1 MVAIWRNLSSRQQEM
16 GARDMTIHIGAEP
29 GDIAETVL
37 LPGDPLRAK
46 WAAEKFLDDPKLVN
60 DVRGMLGFTGTW
72 NGNPVT
78 IHGSGMGMPSLSIYA
93 NELIRDY
100 GARTLIRIG
109 SCGSMQAEVKLRD
122 IVIAMTASSMETPSK
137 GMFREL
143 NFAPCAD
150 WTLLHASVQ
159 AAKLT
164 GAPTH
169 VGGIYSSNTFYDERP
184 DLNEQ
189 MTRHGILAV
198 EMETAE
204 LYTVAARHGA
214 RALTVLT
221 VSDHLQTGEALDSKS
236 RERSFGDM
244 VRIALEAALPALGET

>member
-1 MVAIWRNLSSRQQEM
+1 
-16 GARDMTIHIGAEP
+16 MTIHIGAKP

-46 WAAEKFLDDPKLVN
+46 WAAEKFLDDPKLIN

-72 NGNPVT
+72 NGHPVT

-93 NELIRDY
+93 NELIRDF
-100 GARTLIRIG
+100 GAKTLIRIG
-109 SCGSMQAEVKLRD
+109 SCGSMQKDVKLRD
-122 IVIAMTASSMETPSK
+122 IVIAMTASSIETPSR

-150 WTLLHASVQ
+150 WTLLRAAVQ
-159 AAKLT
+159 VAEST
-164 GAPTH
+164 GVPTH

-198 EMETAE
+198 EMEAAE
-204 LYTVAARHGA
+204 LYSVAARHGA
-214 RALTVLT
+214 QPLAVLT
-221 VSDHLQTGEALDSKS
+221 VSDHLQTGEALDSES

-244 VRIALEAALPALGET
+244 VGIALEAALAD